1 MGMKNEIL
9 SLVERMA
16 KVISAGN
23 APIDHDLEHEFRTMV
38 LARHDV
44 GEELAALLPTLIP
57 RTTKDELR
65 INVAL
70 SLLSCLLEE
79 LRTDMGR
86 GREGAKER
94 MENLQGA
101 LVRHV
106 FAEEGDP
113 NLCAAVGRSLLES
126 RVEILPVI
134 HGANRQRMLSFPGVR
149 EAAAQIDF
157 ETFVGEGLR
166 EMGCT
171 DPYQALDL
179 ILEQTGLME
188 PEYQMAM
195 IGEMLNSAIDRLREI
210 AALMLFHPVKEVRTA
225 VAAMLA
231 RAKGESVSPE
241 TLRRLI
247 IVRNWFPADV
257 RKELD
262 TAITNARRGKVE
274 CAPLKGRT
282 IHSVYATTMDGAGAQ
297 SFWIAVGEKNR
308 FELCNILWKQ
318 GVGVIDTFIHPLPS
332 AKGVDRFLA
341 GLPDVMCFASVDP
354 DYIDKAVGHALAVGT
369 AHGGA
374 PHRGLLQIAEFLG
387 TDRWQAKPLD
397 TQRELVT
404 LRQEL
409 QRNDPDLLTAEAV
422 AKALDES
429 AGWPAWQEFADAWF
443 EDDNLVDRVVLN
455 VMKGKGRRK
464 EVKAVG
470 DILSEVL
477 EPRRTVWLERLVLM
491 ALWLK
496 SQQSSPIPWSW
507 MFHVAA
513 AVAAGSPLKD
523 IPLMHSI
530 AEVSYEVAMERSGKA
545 I

>member
-1 MGMKNEIL
+1 MGKKNELL
-9 SLVERMA
+9 SLIDRMA

-23 APIDHDLEHEFRTMV
+23 APIDHDLEHEFRMMV
-38 LARHDV
+38 QARHDV
-44 GEELAALLPTLIP
+44 GGELAALLPTLIP
-57 RTTKDELR
+57 LTPKDELR

-79 LRTDMGR
+79 LRADMER

-101 LVRHV
+101 LARHV

-134 HGANRQRMLSFPGVR
+134 HGANRHRMLSFPGKKE
-149 EAAAQIDF
+149 EATPIDID
-157 ETFVGEGLR
+157 TYLGEGLR

-188 PEYQMAM
+188 PEYQIAM
-195 IGEMLNSAIDRLREI
+195 IGEMLNSPIGRLRDI
-210 AALMLFHPVKEVRTA
+210 AALMLFHPVMDVRTA
-225 VAAMLA
+225 IAAMLA
-231 RAKGESVSPE
+231 QAKGDSISPE

-247 IVRNWFPADV
+247 IVRNWFPADI

-282 IHSVYATTMDGAGAQ
+282 LHSVSATTVDGVGAQ

-318 GVGVIDTFIHPLPS
+318 GAGVIDTFIHPLPS
-332 AKGVDRFLA
+332 AKGVDSFLA

-354 DYIDKAVGHALAVGT
+354 DYIDKAVGHALAVG
-369 AHGGA
+369 AARGGA
-374 PHRGLLQIAEFLG
+374 PHRGLLQIAELLG
-387 TDRWQAKPLD
+387 TDRWQAKALDPL
-397 TQRELVT
+397 RELGT

-409 QRNDPDLLTAEAV
+409 LRNEPELLSAEAA

-429 AGWPAWQEFADAWF
+429 AGWSAWQEFADAWF

-455 VMKGKGRRK
+455 ALKGKGRRK
-464 EVKAVG
+464 EDKAVG

-477 EPRRTVWLERLVLM
+477 EPRRTVWLERLVLT

-496 SQQSSPIPWSW
+496 SQQSPPIPWNW

-523 IPLMHSI
+523 IPLMLSI
-530 AEVSYEVAMERSGKA
+530 AEVSCEVAMERSGKA

>member
-1 MGMKNEIL
+1 MGKKNELL
-9 SLVERMA
+9 SLIDRMT

-23 APIDHDLEHEFRTMV
+23 APIDHDLEHEFRMMV
-38 LARHDV
+38 LSRHDV
-44 GEELAALLPTLIP
+44 GEKLAALLPTLIP

-79 LRTDMGR
+79 LRIDMER
-86 GREGAKER
+86 GREGAEER
-94 MENLQGA
+94 MEYLQSA
-101 LVRHV
+101 LARHV

-126 RVEILPVI
+126 RVEILPAI
-134 HGANRQRMLSFPGVR
+134 QGANRQRMLSFPGGNE
-149 EAAAQIDF
+149 EAAPIDID
-157 ETFVGEGLR
+157 TFLGEGLR

-188 PEYQMAM
+188 PEYQIAM
-195 IGEMLNSAIDRLREI
+195 IGEMLNSAIGRLRDI
-210 AALMLFHPVKEVRTA
+210 GALMLFHPVKDVRTA
-225 VAAMLA
+225 VADMLA
-231 RAKGESVSPE
+231 RAKGESLSPE

-247 IVRNWFPADV
+247 IVRNWFPADI
-257 RKELD
+257 RKDLD
-262 TAITNARRGKVE
+262 VAISNARRGKVE
-274 CAPLKGRT
+274 CATLKGST
-282 IHSVYATTMDGAGAQ
+282 LHSISATTIDGAGAQ

-318 GVGVIDTFIHPLPS
+318 GVGIIDTFIHPLPS

-354 DYIDKAVGHALAVGT
+354 AYIDRVVGHALAVGA
-369 AHGGA
+369 AHDGA
-374 PHRGLLQIAEFLG
+374 PHRGLLQIAEILG

-397 TQRELVT
+397 PLRELGD

-409 QRNDPDLLTAEAV
+409 QQSEPELLSAEAV
-422 AKALDES
+422 AMALDES
-429 AGWPAWQEFADAWF
+429 ADWPDWQEFADAWF
-443 EDDNLVDRVVLN
+443 EDDSLVDRTVLGA
-455 VMKGKGRRK
+455 MKGKGRRK
-464 EVKAVG
+464 EEKAVG

-477 EPRRTVWLERLVLM
+477 EPRRTVWLERLVLT

-496 SQQSSPIPWSW
+496 SQQSPPIPWSR

-530 AEVSYEVAMERSGKA
+530 AGVSYEAAMERSGKG